1 MGIKSIPKRQKLY
14 PKRDAVIDRFS
25 DLSNSLLCHILSF
38 LTTKEAVATSILSRR
53 WKTLWTLVPK
63 LDLDTD
69 NMHLSLD
76 KIGKCNEPINISS
89 TDVLSRV
96 LALHI
101 APFIRSFRLRCNSD
115 CPPFHFDTWIRTAI
129 ARNVEELKL
138 LIFYSYGIHMGL
150 PCSIFYCQT
159 LVALELSGGIDLD
172 PPSSFQLPNLK
183 ILRLLEIYYCKD
195 SSCFSRL
202 LSGCPVLED
211 LSFERDGYD
220 CLYHFE
226 ISVPTLKCLHIAFRP
241 YRFDLND
248 YTIEIKAPA
257 LEYFKFEGDL
267 GHIVLLEKL
276 DNLFEADVY
285 ICSFDESDSLE
296 ESQKR
301 CYGDRVFKLL
311 RALTTAKF
319 LLLFPGVTEC
329 FGFGTIY
336 PSKFLN
342 LVQLDFKLN
351 PSNWHVLQALLLV
364 APNLE
369 VLVVDKL
376 AGQFEQSKAGY
387 QRDGA
392 PRLALGI
399 INVIFAKPRG
409 DAGTYSGVIF
419 VVSGP
424 DLEDRGQAFKKAKVV
439 AMPTLGFSEED
450 KEGTF

>member
-1 MGIKSIPKRQKLY
+1 M
-14 PKRDAVIDRFS
+14 IDRFS

-53 WKTLWTLVPK
+53 WKTLWTRVPK

-69 NMHLSLD
+69 DMHLSLD
-76 KIGKCNEPINISS
+76 KIGECNEPINISY

-115 CPPFHFDTWIRTAI
+115 CAPFHFDTWTRTAI

-195 SSCFSRL
+195 SSCFSWL

-220 CLYHFE
+220 CLYHFQ

-241 YRFDLND
+241 YRLDLND

-329 FGFGTIY
+329 YYKSKDKLCWMEPPDDPGYLSSNLTSFNFRGFKGL
-336 PSKFLN
+336 K
-342 LVQLDFKLN
+342 
-351 PSNWHVLQALLLV
+351 
-364 APNLE
+364 LE
-369 VLVVDKL
+369 VEFVKYILKEARILKTMTINVSSGELKESVVEKL
-376 AGQFEQSKAGY
+376 SKV
-387 QRDGA
+387 
-392 PRLALGI
+392 PRLSRTCL
-399 INVIFAKPRG
+399 V
-409 DAGTYSGVIF
+409 TV
-419 VVSGP
+419 
-424 DLEDRGQAFKKAKVV
+424 E
-439 AMPTLGFSEED
+439 
-450 KEGTF
+450 

>member
-1 MGIKSIPKRQKLY
+1 MRISLTNFILSPEQNLYNVSFKLSQNQMGIKSISKRQKLY
-14 PKRDAVIDRFS
+14 PKTDAMIDRFS
-25 DLSNSLLCHILSF
+25 DISNSLLCHILSF

-63 LDLDTD
+63 LDLDID

-76 KIGKCNEPINISS
+76 KIGKCNEPINISY
-89 TDVLSRV
+89 TDVVSRV

-241 YRFDLND
+241 YRLDLND

-276 DNLFEADVY
+276 DNLFEADVH
-285 ICSFDESDSLE
+285 ICSFDETDSLE
-296 ESQKR
+296 EHQKR

-311 RALTTAKF
+311 RALTTTKF
-319 LLLFPGVTEC
+319 LLLFPGVTEVRC
-329 FGFGTIY
+329 LSVLSFILFFFEDEY
-336 PSKFLN
+336 CLN
-342 LVQLDFKLN
+342 YNNVLLF
-351 PSNWHVLQALLLV
+351 NWFLLV
-364 APNLE
+364 L
-369 VLVVDKL
+369 K
-376 AGQFEQSKAGY
+376 
-387 QRDGA
+387 
-392 PRLALGI
+392 
-399 INVIFAKPRG
+399 
-409 DAGTYSGVIF
+409 
-419 VVSGP
+419 
-424 DLEDRGQAFKKAKVV
+424 
-439 AMPTLGFSEED
+439 
-450 KEGTF
+450 